1 MEYTVEE
8 YNKKKE
14 LAESGN
20 LDAICD
26 LGYLYYYGFGNTAPD
41 IDKGVYY
48 WCTAANLGN
57 AVAQDARRKFMSNSI
72 SFNSIIQ
79 HNEMIR
85 KRNICCIYYETNLC
99 ACTM

>member
-26 LGYLYYYGFGNTAPD
+26 LGYLYY
-41 IDKGVYY
+41 
-48 WCTAANLGN
+48 
-57 AVAQDARRKFMSNSI
+57 
-72 SFNSIIQ
+72 
-79 HNEMIR
+79 
-85 KRNICCIYYETNLC
+85 
-99 ACTM
+99 